1 MHSNKSIASFQQFAS
16 GKWNFGSRVA
26 ASTKRPSPWRHT
38 YSTSVSKSN
47 QGEKD
52 PQRNKHFIYENR
64 SQQNVRQSEKQT
76 PPTSTAQQQRPRPL
90 DGITVIAL
98 EQVIA
103 GPYCTR
109 QLAEMGARV
118 VKIERPGKGDF
129 ARSYDSR
136 AAGLSSHFAW
146 TNRSKQSLALDIKK
160 EEDITLLKRLI
171 TKADVFLQN
180 LAPGAAH
187 RLGLSYEELR
197 KTNERLIVCDISG
210 YGADGPYKNR
220 KAYDLLIQ
228 AEAGVLS
235 VTGTEVTPSKMGAS
249 IADIAAG
256 MYAYSNIMAALLVRA
271 KSGKGCKIDVSM
283 LECMVEWM
291 GFPLYYA
298 YDGASPPPR
307 AGASHASIYPY
318 GPFEAKDGTV
328 MLGLQNEREWASFCT
343 KVLEKPSLT
352 TDPRFAGSNA
362 RSENRAEL
370 KKIVED
376 VFASM
381 NTDEVVQRLDAAA
394 IGNAKVND
402 MKAVWHHPQ
411 LQERK
416 RWTEIRTEMGK
427 MRVSIP
433 PAIPSNV
440 DPIIGPV
447 PRVGAHNEKILR
459 ELEEGSFGKKHYQHP
474 RI

>member
-1 MHSNKSIASFQQFAS
+1 MHSRSITSLHSVAR
-16 GKWNFGSRVA
+16 GKWKFGSLA
-26 ASTKRPSPWRHT
+26 AVSSKSSGLRHT
-38 YSTSVSKSN
+38 YSTSTSTSKSDQEN
-47 QGEKD
+47 KD
-52 PQRNKHFIYENR
+52 QQRHKHFIYENR
-64 SQQNVRQSEKQT
+64 SQPNARQAEKQT
-76 PPTSTAQQQRPRPL
+76 PPATASTLPQPRPL

-129 ARSYDSR
+129 ARSYDTR

-160 EEDITLLKRLI
+160 AGDLALLKKLI

-180 LAPGAAH
+180 LAPGAAD
-187 RLGLSYEELR
+187 RLGLGYEELK

-210 YGADGPYKNR
+210 YGADGPYRNK

-228 AEAGVLS
+228 AEAGMLS
-235 VTGTEVTPSKMGAS
+235 ITGTEETPSKVGAS

-271 KSGKGCKIDVSM
+271 KTGKGCRIDVSM

-291 GFPLYYA
+291 GYPLYYA
-298 YDGASPPPR
+298 YDGASPPSR

-318 GPFEAKDGTV
+318 GPFQARDATV
-328 MLGLQNEREWASFCT
+328 MLGLQNEREWASFCS
-343 KVLEKPSLT
+343 KVLQKPELT
-352 TDPRFAGSNA
+352 SDPRFAGSNE
-362 RSENRAEL
+362 RSENRTEL
-370 KKIVED
+370 KAIIED
-376 VFASM
+376 VFACM
-381 NTDEVVQRLDAAA
+381 TAEEVVRRLDEAA

-402 MKAVWHHPQ
+402 MQAVWDHPQ
-411 LQERK
+411 LAERK
-416 RWTEIRTEMGK
+416 RWTEIRTEKGK

-440 DPIIGPV
+440 EPIIGPV
-447 PRVGAHNEKILR
+447 PRVGAHNEKIMR
-459 ELEEGSFGKKHYQHP
+459 ELEEGSFGKKHYQNP

>member
-1 MHSNKSIASFQQFAS
+1 MRSRSIASLQQQVARG
-16 GKWNFGSRVA
+16 GKWKSGSVVA
-26 ASTKRPSPWRHT
+26 TSTKSSATWRHT
-38 YSTSVSKSN
+38 YSSSASKSD
-47 QGEKD
+47 QGEED
-52 PQRNKHFIYENR
+52 SQRHKHFIYENR
-64 SQQNVRQSEKQT
+64 SQQN
-76 PPTSTAQQQRPRPL
+76 PRPRPL
-90 DGITVIAL
+90 DGVTVIAL

-118 VKIERPGKGDF
+118 VKIERPGQGDF
-129 ARSYDSR
+129 ARSYDTR

-146 TNRSKQSLALDIKK
+146 TNRSKQSLALDVK
-160 EEDITLLKRLI
+160 EEEDLALLKRLI

-180 LAPGAAH
+180 LAPGAAE
-187 RLGLSYEELR
+187 RLGLSYEELS
-197 KTNERLIVCDISG
+197 KTNEGLIVCDISG
-210 YGADGPYKNR
+210 YGADGPYKNK

-235 VTGTEVTPSKMGAS
+235 VTGTDETPSKVGAS

-271 KSGKGCKIDVSM
+271 KSGKGCRIDVSM

-298 YDGASPPPR
+298 YGGATPPPR

-318 GPFEAKDGTV
+318 GPFQAKDATV
-328 MLGLQNEREWASFCT
+328 MLGLQNEREWASFST
-343 KVLEKPSLT
+343 KVLEKPSVIA
-352 TDPRFAGSNA
+352 DPRFESSNA
-362 RSENRAEL
+362 RSENRADL
-370 KKIVED
+370 KQIIED
-376 VFASM
+376 VFANM
-381 NTDEVVQRLDAAA
+381 TAEEVVQRLDAAA

-402 MKAVWHHPQ
+402 MKAVWDHPQ
-411 LQERK
+411 LKERN
-416 RWTEIRTEMGK
+416 RWTEIRTEKGK

-459 ELEEGSFGKKHYQHP
+459 ELEEGSFGKKHYQNP